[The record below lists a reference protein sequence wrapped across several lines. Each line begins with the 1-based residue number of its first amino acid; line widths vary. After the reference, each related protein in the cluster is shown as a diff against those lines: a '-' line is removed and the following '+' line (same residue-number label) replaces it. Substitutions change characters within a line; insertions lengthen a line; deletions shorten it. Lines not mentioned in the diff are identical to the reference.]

1 MEWPS
6 YRMLKHLTEESDI
19 MIRLETI
26 SCTLTVKATH
36 IDHQNKTNQH
46 ILIFSMYFIP
56 HNESEISQIQNL
68 FLSVAKSVQI
78 SGHTIT
84 FLKTDDH
91 ICSYE
96 SSTNEFM
103 IVAKSKNHNHKQ
115 TWVHDQTVHFPFYH
129 PEKCILRIN
138 SPTYS
143 VLSNSN
149 STNSMDED
157 F

>member
-1 MEWPS
+1 MNFEITQKS
-6 YRMLKHLTEESDI
+6 QKFFLLIDDVKQLTKMRLALSVVFSSLAGYLLASDNI
-19 MIRLETI
+19 
-26 SCTLTVKATH
+26 
-36 IDHQNKTNQH
+36 
-46 ILIFSMYFIP
+46 
-56 HNESEISQIQNL
+56 QIQNL

-84 FLKTDDH
+84 YLKTDDH

-103 IVAKSKNHNHKQ
+103 IVAKSKNHDHKK
-115 TWVHDQTVHFPFYH
+115 TWVHDQTVHFPFFH
-129 PEKCILRIN
+129 PEKCILRMN

-143 VLSNSN
+143 VLSESN